1 MRARGDLRGQAHGA
15 HARGGGSMTRCER
28 FAASALQG
36 LLAARTNLDFKAEVG
51 LAWRYAER
59 METEAKRRELI
70 GIADERPHDMP
81 VTITASY
88 VFSLALT
95 EGYEAA
101 TDAGLEFTNRER
113 RVVREVLEA
122 YGTADGA
129 GELFFGHCALTHRLC
144 EVALFTFPA
153 RARAGCE

>member
-1 MRARGDLRGQAHGA
+1 
-15 HARGGGSMTRCER
+15 MTRHES
-28 FAASALQG
+28 FAAAALQG
-36 LLAARTNLDFKAEVG
+36 LLAARTNLDIKGEIG

-59 METEAKRRELI
+59 MEAEAGRRELI
-70 GIADERPHDMP
+70 ELADERPDDLP

-88 VFSLALT
+88 VFALALT

-101 TDAGLEFTNRER
+101 IGAGLEFTNRER
-113 RVVREVLEA
+113 RVLREVLAA

-129 GELFFGHCALTHRLC
+129 GELFYGRCALTHRCC

-153 RARAGCE
+153 RERAGRE

>member
-1 MRARGDLRGQAHGA
+1 
-15 HARGGGSMTRCER
+15 MTRYEA
-28 FAASALQG
+28 FAAAALQG
-36 LLAARTNLDFKAEVG
+36 LIAARTNLDIKNEIR

-59 METEAKRRELI
+59 MEAEAKRRELT
-70 GIADERPHDMP
+70 GLADECPADMP

-101 TDAGLEFTNRER
+101 ISAGLEFTNRER
-113 RVVREVLEA
+113 RLLREVLEV

-129 GELFFGHCALTHRLC
+129 GELFFGRCALTHRFC

-153 RARAGCE
+153 RECAGRE

>member
-1 MRARGDLRGQAHGA
+1 
-15 HARGGGSMTRCER
+15 MTRHER
-28 FAASALQG
+28 FAACALQG
-36 LLAARTNLDFKAEVG
+36 LIAARTNLDLKAEIG

-59 METEAKRRELI
+59 MEAEAKRHELI
-70 GIADERPHDMP
+70 GITDQRPHDMP
-81 VTITASY
+81 VMITASY
-88 VFSLALT
+88 VFALALT

-101 TDAGLEFTNRER
+101 VGAGFEFTNRER
-113 RVVREVLEA
+113 RIVREVLEA

-129 GELFFGHCALTHRLC
+129 GELFYGRCALTHRFC

>member
-1 MRARGDLRGQAHGA
+1 
-15 HARGGGSMTRCER
+15 MTRLER
-28 FAASALQG
+28 FAAKALQG
-36 LLAARTNLDFKAEVG
+36 LLAARTNLDIKSAVG

-59 METEAKRRELI
+59 METEARRRELI
-70 GIADERPHDMP
+70 GIADERPDDMP

-88 VFSLALT
+88 VFALALT

-101 TDAGLEFTNRER
+101 TGAGFEFTNRER

-122 YGTADGA
+122 YGTADGS
-129 GELFFGHCALTHRLC
+129 GELFFGRCALTHRYC

-153 RARAGCE
+153 RARDGRE

>member
-1 MRARGDLRGQAHGA
+1 
-15 HARGGGSMTRCER
+15 MTRYER

-36 LLAARTNLDFKAEVG
+36 LIAARTNLDLKAEIG

-59 METEAKRRELI
+59 MEAEARRRELI
-70 GIADERPHDMP
+70 GLADERPDDLP

-88 VFSLALT
+88 VFALALT
-95 EGYEAA
+95 EGYAA
-101 TDAGLEFTNRER
+101 AIGAGLGFTNRER

-129 GELFFGHCALTHRLC
+129 GELFYGRCALTHRYC
-144 EVALFTFPA
+144 EVTLFTFPA
-153 RARAGCE
+153 RERTGCE